1 MCQDRWVR
9 LRPALSLIAALTAVI
24 TALAP
29 TASALPD
36 RVAPIGHI
44 GETLHFDYGTI
55 GADVTV
61 HNIEPT
67 GVPAGM
73 ATPRGIIW
81 KAYVT
86 IRPTKVPNAYALL
99 MALKL
104 GGISPETG
112 DAYEPQRTDEP
123 DDLNY
128 ALRSA
133 PRDQPS
139 TARYTGTSTGARY
152 VISCC
157 ARRRPRCTWPSGTCN
172 PRHEQT
178 NQQGWNR

>member
-1 MCQDRWVR
+1 MWHRPRHGVCQDRWVR
-9 LRPALSLIAALTAVI
+9 LRPALQLLAVLAAIAMAW
-24 TALAP
+24 AP
-29 TASALPD
+29 TATAQPE

-73 ATPRGIIW
+73 APPRGIIW

-128 ALRSA
+128 ALRNA
-133 PRDQPS
+133 PQGS
-139 TARYTGTSTGARY
+139 TVSGAVYWDVYRGP
-152 VISCC
+152 V
-157 ARRRPRCTWPSGTCN
+157 
-172 PRHEQT
+172 RHIVLRSSQT
-178 NQQGWNR
+178 QVHLAQWDL

>member
-1 MCQDRWVR
+1 MRVR
-9 LRPALSLIAALTAVI
+9 PITQVLIALAAVASSMFASMPA
-24 TALAP
+24 ALA
-29 TASALPD
+29 D
-36 RVAPIGHI
+36 QQAPIGHI
-44 GETLHFDYGTI
+44 GDTLHFDYGTI

-73 ATPRGIIW
+73 APPRGVIW

-128 ALRSA
+128 ALRNA
-133 PRDQPS
+133 PQGS
-139 TARYTGTSTGARY
+139 TVNGAVYWDVYRGPVRHIVLRST
-152 VISCC
+152 
-157 ARRRPRCTWPSGTCN
+157 
-172 PRHEQT
+172 QT
-178 NQQGWNR
+178 QVHLAQWDL

>member
-9 LRPALSLIAALTAVI
+9 VRPITQVLIALAAMASLMFASMPA
-24 TALAP
+24 ALADQE
-29 TASALPD
+29 T
-36 RVAPIGHI
+36 PIGHI
-44 GETLHFDYGTI
+44 GDTLHFDYGTI

-67 GVPAGM
+67 DVPAGM
-73 ATPRGIIW
+73 ATPRGVIW

-86 IRPTKVPNAYALL
+86 VRPTKVPNAYALL

-104 GGISPETG
+104 GGVSPETG

-128 ALRSA
+128 ALRNA
-133 PRDQPS
+133 PQGS
-139 TARYTGTSTGARY
+139 TVNGAVYWDVYRGP
-152 VISCC
+152 V
-157 ARRRPRCTWPSGTCN
+157 
-172 PRHEQT
+172 RHIVLRSSQT
-178 NQQGWNR
+178 QVHLAQWNL

>member
-1 MCQDRWVR
+1 MR
-9 LRPALSLIAALTAVI
+9 LRPALQLIAVLAATAM
-24 TALAP
+24 ALAP
-29 TASALPD
+29 VASAQPD
-36 RVAPIGHI
+36 RITPIGHI

-73 ATPRGIIW
+73 APPRGIIW
-81 KAYVT
+81 KANVT

-128 ALRSA
+128 ALRNTPQGSTVSGAVYWDVYRGPVRHIVLRSA
-133 PRDQPS
+133 
-139 TARYTGTSTGARY
+139 
-152 VISCC
+152 
-157 ARRRPRCTWPSGTCN
+157 
-172 PRHEQT
+172 QT
-178 NQQGWNR
+178 QVHLAQWDL

>member
-9 LRPALSLIAALTAVI
+9 LRPALQLIAVLAAIAMT
-24 TALAP
+24 LAP
-29 TASALPD
+29 VASAQPD
-36 RVAPIGHI
+36 RITPIGHI

-73 ATPRGIIW
+73 APPRGIIW
-81 KAYVT
+81 KANVT

-128 ALRSA
+128 ALRNAPQGSTVSGAVYWDVYRGPVRHIVLRSA
-133 PRDQPS
+133 
-139 TARYTGTSTGARY
+139 
-152 VISCC
+152 
-157 ARRRPRCTWPSGTCN
+157 
-172 PRHEQT
+172 QT
-178 NQQGWNR
+178 QVHLAQWDL

>member
-1 MCQDRWVR
+1 M
-9 LRPALSLIAALTAVI
+9 
-24 TALAP
+24 LAP
-29 TASALPD
+29 APAVLAD
-36 RVAPIGHI
+36 RETPIGHI
-44 GETLHFDYGTI
+44 GDTLHFEYGTI

-73 ATPRGIIW
+73 APPRGIIW

-86 IRPTKVPNAYALL
+86 VRPTKVPNAYALV

-104 GGISPETG
+104 GGVSPETG

-128 ALRSA
+128 ALRNA
-133 PRDQPS
+133 PQGS
-139 TARYTGTSTGARY
+139 TVNGAVYWDVYRGPVRHIVLRST
-152 VISCC
+152 
-157 ARRRPRCTWPSGTCN
+157 
-172 PRHEQT
+172 QT
-178 NQQGWNR
+178 QVHLAQWDL